1 MVILGLKTGYLRV
14 THPFAMVLL
23 PFDLH
28 VLGTPPALIL
38 SQDQTLQKIYFFCF
52 YFSFLLIL
60 LKELLVCN
68 SCSSY
73 IVFKD
78 LVLHGFV
85 SRAFSL
91 YLILKTCQQL
101 FYSFLQIF
109 FVIFLPIY
117 YIYVDKKE
125 KSPSLIE

>member
-14 THPFAMVLL
+14 THPFAMVSKLTIRL
-23 PFDLH
+23 ACIRHAASVKPEPGSNSPKKFIF
-28 VLGTPPALIL
+28 V
-38 SQDQTLQKIYFFCF
+38 CF

-78 LVLHGFV
+78 L
-85 SRAFSL
+85 ATL
-91 YLILKTCQQL
+91 YNSALVYFITLK
-101 FYSFLQIF
+101 FNVNNYFIIF
-109 FVIFLPIY
+109 I
-117 YIYVDKKE
+117 
-125 KSPSLIE
+125 